1 MQASNIHNLLHEVFD
16 QTKELFLVIV
26 ITTNQNELELLL
38 SDAFMINNLIVD
50 NFCHI
55 MIQFLTTLCI
65 EINGVPGN
73 CQNL

>member
-16 QTKELFLVIV
+16 QSKDFFLVIV
-26 ITTNQNELELLL
+26 ITTNQNELELFL
-38 SDAFMINNLIVD
+38 SDAFVINDLIVD

-55 MIQFLTTLCI
+55 MSQFLTTLSI